1 VANHLSLSLR
11 EKIGQLFMIGFHGTS
26 LPDWLIKFIETNHIG
41 FVILFSRNI
50 DSIPQVVEL
59 TGAIHSLGKVPPL
72 IYTDQEGGTIVR
84 FTEMA
89 ATVVSPMGIAAADN
103 PEYAETAGG
112 IIGEDMQICG
122 IDGVFAPVLD
132 VNIEENNPV
141 IGIRSFSDQPE
152 VVIDYA
158 QRFCQGLSA
167 SGTLA
172 CGKHYPGHGAAKA
185 DSHLEIPSITISK
198 QNFMDSCFHPFE
210 ALAKQDI
217 DSMLTAHV
225 LFPEISKE
233 IATFSPH
240 LVRELLREEAG
251 YNGVVFTDCLE
262 MKAVIDNFST
272 EDIVLK
278 AINAGIDVMAPSHT
292 FDLQEE
298 LLDILL
304 FHAKKGTIEEK
315 RIDESLTRILALKNK
330 RFPDLTAA
338 RKPEQPGT
346 TGIQIR
352 KNIAVEREIADQSVT
367 LLKNSLGVLPIKKN
381 KKTLVLEWTRSIK
394 GPSIAENEGQSMIER
409 ISAQYLENREHML
422 LKPDEP
428 LPEKLESQLKNYT
441 YIIVFIYSRTGKI
454 DHYQTEAVKKLMHH
468 RKDAVI
474 VSLEN
479 PYEIKKFP
487 SVDTYLVTYGFRM
500 VQVESLFKVLTG
512 NIVPSGKLPVKIK
525 GLFPRG
531 HGLNAFGDQGGSFRE
546 NRPPGPPAKA
556 FH

>member
-26 LPDWLIKFIETNHIG
+26 LPGWLIKFIETNHIG

-50 DSIPQVVEL
+50 NSIPQVVEL

-84 FTEMA
+84 FNEMA
-89 ATVVSPMGIAAADN
+89 ATVVSPMGIAAAGS
-103 PEYAETAGG
+103 PEYAESAGR

-152 VVIDYA
+152 VVIEYA
-158 QRFCQGLSA
+158 QRFCQGLSV
-167 SGTLA
+167 SKTLA

-185 DSHLEIPSITISK
+185 DSHLEIPTITISR
-198 QNFMDSCFHPFE
+198 QDFMDSCFHPFE
-210 ALAKQDI
+210 ALAKQEI
-217 DSMLTAHV
+217 DAMLTAHV
-225 LFPEISKE
+225 LFPEISKD

-272 EDIVLK
+272 EEIVLN
-278 AINAGIDVMAPSHT
+278 AINAGIDVMVPSHT
-292 FDLQEE
+292 FAFQEE
-298 LLDILL
+298 LLDILW
-304 FHAKKGTIEEK
+304 FHVKKGTIEEK
-315 RIDESLTRILALKNK
+315 RIDESLIRILALKNK
-330 RFPDLTAA
+330 RFPGLTAA
-338 RKPEQPGT
+338 RKPGQPVT

-367 LLKNSLGVLPIKKN
+367 LLKNSLGILPIERN

-394 GPSIAENEGQSMIER
+394 GPSIAENEEQSMIER
-409 ISAQYLENREHML
+409 ISAQFLENREHMV

-428 LPEKLESQLKNYT
+428 LPEKLEHQLKYYT

-454 DHYQTEAVKKLMHH
+454 DYYQTEAVKKLLHH

-500 VQVESLFKVLTG
+500 VQVEALFKILTG
-512 NIVPSGKLPVKIK
+512 EIIPSGKLPVKIE
-525 GLFPRG
+525 GLFPRRY
-531 HGLNAFGDQGGSFRE
+531 GLNAFVDQAPWHGG
-546 NRPPGPPAKA
+546 PI
-556 FH
+556 

>member
-1 VANHLSLSLR
+1 MSLSLR
-11 EKIGQLFMIGFHGTS
+11 EKIGQLFMIGFKGTS
-26 LPDWLIKFIETNHIG
+26 LPDSLIKFIETNHIG

-50 DSIPQVVEL
+50 NSIPQVVEL
-59 TGAIHSLGKVPPL
+59 TNAIHSLSKVPPL

-84 FTEMA
+84 FNEMA
-89 ATVVSPMGIAAADN
+89 ATVVSAMGIAAAGN
-103 PEYAETAGG
+103 PEYAETAGR

-158 QRFCQGLSA
+158 QRFCQGLSV
-167 SGTLA
+167 SKTLA

-198 QNFMDSCFHPFE
+198 QDFIDSCFHPFE
-210 ALAKQDI
+210 VLAKQDI

-225 LFPEISKE
+225 LFPGISNE

-262 MKAVIDNFST
+262 MKAIIDNFST

-278 AINAGIDVMAPSHT
+278 AINAGIDVMVPSHT

-298 LLDILL
+298 LLDILW

-315 RIDESLTRILALKNK
+315 RIDESLTRILTLKKK

-338 RKPEQPGT
+338 RKPGQPGT
-346 TGIQIR
+346 TEIQIR

-367 LLKNSLGVLPIKKN
+367 LLRNSLGVLPIEKN

-394 GPSIAENEGQSMIER
+394 GPSIAENEGQSLIER
-409 ISAQYLENREHML
+409 ISAHYLENREHML

-454 DHYQTEAVKKLMHH
+454 DHYQTEAVKKLLYH
-468 RKDAVI
+468 RKDVI
-474 VSLEN
+474 TVSLEN

-500 VQVESLFKVLTG
+500 VQVEALFKILTG
-512 NIVPSGKLPVKIK
+512 EIVPSGKLPVKIE
-525 GLFPRG
+525 GLFPRRFG
-531 HGLNAFGDQGGSFRE
+531 MNAFGDQEPF
-546 NRPPGPPAKA
+546 
-556 FH
+556 

>member
-1 VANHLSLSLR
+1 MANHLSLSLR
-11 EKIGQLFMIGFHGTS
+11 EKIGQLFMIGFHGTY
-26 LPDWLIKFIETNHIG
+26 LPDGHIKFIETNHIG

-50 DSIPQVVEL
+50 SSIPQIVEL
-59 TGAIHSLGKVPPL
+59 TGAIHSLNKVPPL

-84 FTEMA
+84 FNEMA
-89 ATVVSPMGIAAADN
+89 ATVVSPMGIAATGN
-103 PEYAETAGG
+103 QEYAEIAGR

-132 VNIEENNPV
+132 VNIEKNNPV

-152 VVIDYA
+152 VVIEYA
-158 QRFCQGLSA
+158 EKFCRGLST

-185 DSHLEIPSITISK
+185 DSHLEIPVITIS
-198 QNFMDSCFHPFE
+198 QQDFTDTCFQPFE

-217 DSMLTAHV
+217 DSMMTAHV

-251 YNGVVFTDCLE
+251 YKGVVFTDCLE
-262 MKAVIDNFST
+262 MKAIIDNFTT
-272 EDIVLK
+272 EEIVLK
-278 AINAGIDVMAPSHT
+278 AINAGIDVMVPSHT
-292 FDLQEE
+292 FAFQEE
-298 LLDILL
+298 LLDILW

-315 RIDESLTRILALKNK
+315 HIDESLTRILALKNK

-338 RKPEQPGT
+338 RRPAQLET

-367 LLKNSLGVLPIKKN
+367 LLKNSLGVLPIESN

-394 GPSIAENEGQSMIER
+394 GLSVAENEGQSMIER
-409 ISAQYLENREHML
+409 ISAQYLEKREHML
-422 LKPDEP
+422 LIPDEP

-441 YIIVFIYSRTGKI
+441 YIVVFIYSRTGKI
-454 DHYQTEAVKKLMHH
+454 DHYQTEAINKLLHH

-474 VSLEN
+474 ISLEN

-487 SVDTYLVTYGFRM
+487 SVETYLVTYGFRM
-500 VQVESLFKVLTG
+500 VQVEALFKVLTG
-512 NIVPSGKLPVKIK
+512 EIVPSGKLPVKIE

-531 HGLNAFGDQGGSFRE
+531 HGLNAFGDL
-546 NRPPGPPAKA
+546 GP
-556 FH
+556 F

>member
-11 EKIGQLFMIGFHGTS
+11 EKIGQLFMIGFYGTS

-50 DSIPQVVEL
+50 NSIPQVIEL
-59 TGAIHSLGKVPPL
+59 TNAIHSLGKVPPL
-72 IYTDQEGGTIVR
+72 IYADQEGGTIVR
-84 FTEMA
+84 FNEMA
-89 ATVVSPMGIAAADN
+89 ATVVSPMGMAATGK
-103 PEYAETAGG
+103 PEYADTAAR
-112 IIGEDMQICG
+112 IIGEDMKICG

-141 IGIRSFSDQPE
+141 IGIRSFSDQPD
-152 VVIDYA
+152 VVIEYGEK
-158 QRFCQGLSA
+158 FCQGLSVN
-167 SGTLA
+167 GILA
-172 CGKHYPGHGAAKA
+172 CGKHYPGHGAAQA
-185 DSHLEIPSITISK
+185 DSHLEIPRITIS
-198 QNFMDSCFHPFE
+198 QQDFMDSCFQPFK

-217 DSMLTAHV
+217 DSILTAHV
-225 LFPEISKE
+225 LFPEISRE
-233 IATFSPH
+233 IATFSPQM
-240 LVRELLREEAG
+240 VRELLREEAG

-262 MKAVIDNFST
+262 MKAIMDNFST

-278 AINAGIDVMAPSHT
+278 AINAGIDVMVPSHT

-298 LLDILL
+298 LLDILW

-315 RIDESLTRILALKNK
+315 RIDESLTRILTLKNK

-338 RKPEQPGT
+338 RKPGQPKT
-346 TGIQIR
+346 TDMQIR
-352 KNIAVEREIADQSVT
+352 KNIAVEREIADKSIT
-367 LLKNSLGVLPIKKN
+367 LLRNRLGVLPIERN

-394 GPSIAENEGQSMIER
+394 GPTIAENEGQSMIER

-428 LPEKLESQLKNYT
+428 LPEKLESQLKHYT

-454 DHYQTEAVKKLMHH
+454 DHYQTKAVKKLLYH
-468 RKDAVI
+468 RKDAII

-487 SVDTYLVTYGFRM
+487 SADTYLLTYGFRM
-500 VQVESLFKVLTG
+500 VQVEALFKVLTG
-512 NIVPSGKLPVKIK
+512 EIIPSGKLPVKIE

-531 HGLNAFGDQGGSFRE
+531 HGLNAFGSVKHRG
-546 NRPPGPPAKA
+546 A
-556 FH
+556 FFEKTAPLDP

>member
-26 LPDWLIKFIETNHIG
+26 LPDGLIKFIETNHIG

-59 TGAIHSLGKVPPL
+59 NAAIHSLGKVPPL

-84 FTEMA
+84 FNEMA
-89 ATVVSPMGIAAADN
+89 STVVSPMGIAAAGS
-103 PEYAETAGG
+103 PEYAETAGR

-132 VNIEENNPV
+132 VNLEENNPV

-152 VVIDYA
+152 VVIEYA
-158 QRFCQGLSA
+158 GRFCQGLNS

-185 DSHLEIPSITISK
+185 DSHLEIPVIMISK
-198 QNFMDSCFHPFE
+198 PDFMDSCFKPFE

-240 LVRELLREEAG
+240 IVRELLREEAG

-262 MKAVIDNFST
+262 MKAIIDNFST

-278 AINAGIDVMAPSHT
+278 AIDAGIDVMVPSHT
-292 FDLQEE
+292 FAFQEE
-298 LLDILL
+298 LLDILW
-304 FHAKKGTIEEK
+304 FYTKKGRIEEK
-315 RIDESLTRILALKNK
+315 RIDESLTRILTLKNK

-338 RKPEQPGT
+338 RKQEPPKT

-352 KNIAVEREIADQSVT
+352 KNIAAEREIADRAVT
-367 LLKNSLGVLPIKKN
+367 LLRNNLGVLPVDRNKN
-381 KKTLVLEWTRSIK
+381 TLVLEWARSIK

-409 ISAQYLENREHML
+409 ISTDYLENREHML
-422 LKPDEP
+422 LKPNEP
-428 LPEKLESQLKNYT
+428 LPEKLEVQLKNYS

-454 DHYQTEAVKKLMHH
+454 DHHQTEAVKKLLHH
-468 RKDAVI
+468 RKDAII

-500 VQVESLFKVLTG
+500 VQVEALFKVLTG
-512 NIVPSGKLPVKIK
+512 EIVPSGKLPVKIE

-531 HGLNAFGDQGGSFRE
+531 FGLNAFGDQEPF
-546 NRPPGPPAKA
+546 
-556 FH
+556 

>member
-1 VANHLSLSLR
+1 
-11 EKIGQLFMIGFHGTS
+11 MIGFHGTS
-26 LPDWLIKFIETNHIG
+26 LPDYLLKFIETNHIG

-50 DSIPQVVEL
+50 DSIPQAVEL
-59 TGAIHSLGKVPPL
+59 NGAIHSLGKVPPL

-84 FTEMA
+84 FNEMA
-89 ATVVSPMGIAAADN
+89 ATVVSPMGIAAAGN
-103 PEYAETAGG
+103 PEYAETAGK

-152 VVIDYA
+152 VVIQYA
-158 QRFCQGLSA
+158 EKFCRGLSH

-185 DSHLEIPSITISK
+185 DSHLEIPLITLSR
-198 QNFMDSCFHPFE
+198 QDFMESCFQPFE
-210 ALAKQDI
+210 ALAKQEI

-225 LFPEISKE
+225 LFPGISQE
-233 IATFSPH
+233 IATFSPYM
-240 LVRELLREEAG
+240 VRELLREEAK

-262 MKAVIDNFST
+262 MKAIIDNFST
-272 EDIVLK
+272 EDIVLN
-278 AINAGIDVMAPSHT
+278 AIDAGIDVMVPSHT
-292 FDLQEE
+292 FDFQEE
-298 LLDILL
+298 LLDILW
-304 FHAKKGTIEEK
+304 FYAKKGTIEEK

-330 RFPDLTAA
+330 RFPGLTAPG
-338 RKPEQPGT
+338 KPEQKET

-352 KNIAVEREIADQSVT
+352 KNIALEREIADRSIT
-367 LLKNSLGVLPIKKN
+367 LLRNSLGVLPIERN
-381 KKTLVLEWTRSIK
+381 KKTLVLEWTRSIT
-394 GPSIAENEGQSMIER
+394 GPSIAENEGQTMIER
-409 ISAQYLENREHML
+409 ISGQFLENREHML
-422 LKPDEP
+422 LKPGEP
-428 LPEKLESQLKNYT
+428 LPEKLETRLKNYS

-454 DHYQTEAVKKLMHH
+454 DHLQTEAVKKLLYH

-487 SVDTYLVTYGFRM
+487 FVDTYLVTYGFRL
-500 VQVESLFKVLTG
+500 VQVEALFKVLFG
-512 NIVPSGKLPVKIK
+512 NIIPSGKLPVKIE

-531 HGLNAFGDQGGSFRE
+531 YGLNAFGDQEPF
-546 NRPPGPPAKA
+546 
-556 FH
+556 

>member
-1 VANHLSLSLR
+1 VTNHLSLSLR

-26 LPDWLIKFIETNHIG
+26 LPDYLLKFIETNHIG

-59 TGAIHSLGKVPPL
+59 NGAIHSLGKVPPL

-84 FTEMA
+84 FNEMA
-89 ATVVSPMGIAAADN
+89 ATVVSPMGITAAGN
-103 PEYAETAGG
+103 PEYAETAGK

-152 VVIDYA
+152 VVIEYA
-158 QRFCQGLSA
+158 ERFCRGLS
-167 SGTLA
+167 STGTLA

-185 DSHLEIPSITISK
+185 DSHLEIPLIKLS
-198 QNFMDSCFHPFE
+198 QQDFMESCFQPFE
-210 ALAKQDI
+210 ALAKQEI

-225 LFPEISKE
+225 LFPKIAKE
-233 IATFSPH
+233 IATFSPYM
-240 LVRELLREEAG
+240 VRELLREEAK

-262 MKAVIDNFST
+262 MKAIIDNFST
-272 EDIVLK
+272 EDIVLN
-278 AINAGIDVMAPSHT
+278 AIDAGIDVMVPSHT
-292 FDLQEE
+292 FDFQEE
-298 LLDILL
+298 LLDILW

-338 RKPEQPGT
+338 RKPGQKET
-346 TGIQIR
+346 TGIKIR
-352 KNIAVEREIADQSVT
+352 KNIAVEREIADQSIT
-367 LLKNSLGVLPIKKN
+367 LLRNSLGVLPIEKD
-381 KKTLVLEWTRSIK
+381 KKTLVLEWTRSIT
-394 GPSIAENEGQSMIER
+394 GPSIAENEGQTMIER
-409 ISAQYLENREHML
+409 ISGEYLENREHML

-428 LPEKLESQLKNYT
+428 LPEKLEPQLKNYT

-454 DHYQTEAVKKLMHH
+454 DHLQTEAVKKLLHH
-468 RKDAVI
+468 RKDAII

-487 SVDTYLVTYGFRM
+487 SVNTYLVTYGFRL
-500 VQVESLFKVLTG
+500 VQVEALFKVLFG
-512 NIVPSGKLPVKIK
+512 NIIPSGKLPVKIE

-531 HGLNAFGDQGGSFRE
+531 FGLNAFGDQEPHGMGDL
-546 NRPPGPPAKA
+546 
-556 FH
+556 